1 MQSPF
6 NRRSGTTSPSSHLP
20 PVPGEITHGR
30 TAGTAFESINITPD
44 PPARAPDDGSSN
56 TKLIVGA
63 VVVLGAVAIAWRYRR
78 RLPTLVGVRR

>member
-1 MQSPF
+1 MQNPF
-6 NRRSGTTSPSSHLP
+6 TRRSGTTSSWPLP
-20 PVPGEITHGR
+20 PATAEITHGR
-30 TAGTAFESINITPD
+30 TAGTAFENINITPS
-44 PPARAPDDGSSN
+44 PSASDDDSGN